1 MRGVFIQQPFEF
13 RLEVQGE
20 MFVQGSSVPC
30 TLTAKNH
37 GDSVATLDAP
47 KLILTLANLKK
58 IKAKDVSGFE
68 AIIAPELE
76 RGVEIGAKS
85 DYAFKHTFE
94 LDINSAI
101 TDKGQSPYVLYGS
114 SSDVAGL
121 GQLMLTVSPH
131 PHLRSIF
138 DTMTSMFSFVAKGE
152 TWKDGWTSAR
162 FKPPESRRMSFV
174 DELALSARHT
184 AEALE
189 LRFVFSVKKFDTSM
203 TKVDVKKGK
212 AEVRQSWPRA
222 EYLFG
227 GDFLNQEYAEKMI
240 DSALAEVSSGL

>member
-13 RLEVQGE
+13 RLEVPGDS
-20 MFVQGSSVPC
+20 FVQGSSVSC

-37 GDSVATLDAP
+37 GDAAAMLETPTLVLA
-47 KLILTLANLKK
+47 LANLKK
-58 IKAKDVSGFE
+58 VKAKDVSGFE
-68 AIIAPELE
+68 AVVSPELE
-76 RGVEIGAKS
+76 RGVEVAAKGEYS
-85 DYAFKHTFE
+85 FKHSFD
-94 LDINSAI
+94 LQLNAAI
-101 TDKGQSPYVLYGS
+101 TDKGQSPYLLYGNAS
-114 SSDVAGL
+114 EVAGL

-131 PHLRSIF
+131 PHLRAIF

-152 TWKDGWTSAR
+152 TWKDSWTCAR

-174 DELALSARHT
+174 EELSLSARHT

-189 LRFVFSVKKFDTSM
+189 LRFVFLVKKFDTSM
-203 TKVDVKKGK
+203 TKVEVKKGK
-212 AEVRQSWPRA
+212 AEVCQTWPRA

-240 DSALAEVSSGL
+240 DSALGEVSSAL

>member
-13 RLEVQGE
+13 RLEIQGDC
-20 MFVQGSSVPC
+20 FVQGTSVPC
-30 TLTAKNH
+30 VLSAKNH
-37 GDSVATLDAP
+37 GDSPAILDTP
-47 KLILTLANLKK
+47 KLMLTTANLKK
-58 IKAKDVSGFE
+58 VKAKDVSGFE
-68 AIIAPELE
+68 AVVAPELE
-76 RGVEIGAKS
+76 RGVEVAAKGE
-85 DYAFKHTFE
+85 YAFKHSFE

-101 TDKGQSPYVLYGS
+101 SDKSQSPYVLYGN
-114 SSDVAGL
+114 SSDIAGL

-152 TWKDGWTSAR
+152 TWKDGWTCAR

-174 DELALSARHT
+174 DELTLSVSQLNDS
-184 AEALE
+184 LE
-189 LRFVFSVKKFDTSM
+189 LRFVFSVKKFDTSL

-212 AEVRQSWPRA
+212 AEVRQSWPRS

-227 GDFLNQEYAEKMI
+227 GDFLNQQYAEKMI